1 MLLTELFDNRS
12 ASPSTIGTTDTTG
25 TNKPKTAKE
34 LNDERNAKRK
44 ADIEKRKNAMK
55 ARAHQNGQRPEN
67 KSDTDEA
74 VDND

>member
-1 MLLTELFDNRS
+1 MLLTELFDNRP

-44 ADIEKRKNAMK
+44 ADIEKRKT
-55 ARAHQNGQRPEN
+55 R
-67 KSDTDEA
+67 
-74 VDND
+74 